1 MKKFKFKKI
10 NYMHYIAITI
20 TISFLL
26 LSVFYYQNSFIR
38 IKETWNDLYTSFIYN
53 FQTLSNSFITVRPT
67 INKLSSV
74 DILFVFPMSWPEFV
88 KTLELFWK
96 ALFTE
101 ENFLGYLE
109 TFSNLYLI
117 VITLAELVFIIIL
130 LLKNAID
137 KNIETQNNTF
147 TETKPLKVF
156 KWLEL
161 RFKPIKKWLKDF
173 WTFCFSGHYKTI
185 WLFIWLYN
193 LNVFTII
200 GEFLAYYLYFIASF
214 DLANLYVQVYKLLFD
229 VLIALKGLPTV
240 IWLILAVIV
249 LNKWRKN
256 KGYEN
261 LEHFESMN
269 TGFVKNLPTVNVFYG
284 LMGGGK
290 GQIMTD
296 ITLTTNKIF
305 RSNAKETL
313 QKLDRMFIYFPFA
326 VLEQEYKRLVRTRV
340 IYSLATIES
349 YVRKRKTWFEH
360 AIRMNL
366 KKSARVI
373 LYGYDYEK
381 YGLTYDNNLYLQ
393 DIFEV
398 IEEYLKAYRIYTTVE
413 MNITNY
419 AIRSDGILQ
428 DLGNF
433 PLWDFDFFHRK
444 SHDIPYISRYG
455 KILDQDILRMGKTVV
470 PDNPLAN
477 TLEYGIVVMTEL
489 DKERGNQ
496 YVLQEL
502 KSNDDKTNQKNDL
515 FNFGLKLDRHPSTV
529 DYKPY
534 MRIYFDLQRIGSTNS
549 DLHECGNHLGVGKK
563 NKKEF
568 AMPLFFIEEFIAGVF
583 DSFYNSF
590 FDRSKYYHSNNTLLL
605 HLIKKF
611 LGGFYNYYE
620 KMYNL
625 FGYDLHFLQM
635 EDMLSGQVSEH
646 PYYLC
651 YKKNHARRYYTDSL
665 VDYFRQNALK
675 KKVGLDDYPEYA
687 GVKATKEEF
696 AMQNSYFQHNLNN
709 VFDSEKDDAE
719 QPTTKKQKLQLK
731 KPR

>member
-1 MKKFKFKKI
+1 MKKVLKKF
-10 NYMHYIAITI
+10 NYKHLIAIAITLL
-20 TISFLL
+20 FLL
-26 LSVFYYQNSFIR
+26 LSVFVYKNSFIR
-38 IKETWNDLYTSFIYN
+38 IKETGYDLYTSFIYN
-53 FQTLSNSFITVRPT
+53 FQTLSNSFVTVPSSVT
-67 INKLSSV
+67 KISSV
-74 DILFVFPMSWPEFV
+74 DISFVFPIDWETFT
-88 KTLELFWK
+88 KAIELTWK

-101 ENFLGYLE
+101 ENLFAYLE
-109 TFSNLYLI
+109 KFSDVYLI
-117 VITLAELVFIIIL
+117 LITLAELILIVVL

-137 KNIETQNNTF
+137 KNIETVNTTL

-156 KWLEL
+156 KRLEDK
-161 RFKPIKKWLKDF
+161 FKPIKKWFKDF

-193 LNVFTII
+193 LNVFAII
-200 GEFLAYYLYFIASF
+200 GEFLAYYFYFVASF
-214 DLANLYVQVYKLLFD
+214 DIGNLYVQVYKLLFD
-229 VLIALKGLPTV
+229 VAIMLKGLPL
-240 IWLILAVIV
+240 ILWLILAVIV

-261 LEHFESMN
+261 LEHFERYN

-349 YVRKRKTWFEH
+349 YVRKRKKWFER
-360 AIRMNL
+360 ALSMNL
-366 KKSARVI
+366 KKSARYI
-373 LYGYDYEK
+373 LYGYDFEK

-419 AIRSDGILQ
+419 AIRSDGLLQ
-428 DLGNF
+428 DVGNF
-433 PLWDFDFFHRK
+433 PLWDFDFFTRK
-444 SHDIPYISRYG
+444 SADIPYISRYG
-455 KILDQDILRMGKTVV
+455 KILDQDILRMGKTIKK
-470 PDNPLAN
+470 DNPFAN

-496 YVLQEL
+496 FVLQEL
-502 KSNDDKTNQKNDL
+502 KAKADDTNQKNDL

-529 DYKPY
+529 DFKPY

-568 AMPLFFIEEFIAGVF
+568 AMPLFFIEEFIAGIF
-583 DSFYNSF
+583 DNFYNAF
-590 FDRSKYYHSNNTLLL
+590 FDKSKYYHSNNTLLI
-605 HLIKKF
+605 HLIKKY

-625 FGYDLHFLQM
+625 YGYDLHFLQM
-635 EDMLSGQVSEH
+635 EDMLSGQVTEH

-675 KKVGLDDYPEYA
+675 KKVGLDDYPEYK

-709 VFDSEKDDAE
+709 VFDSDIKE
-719 QPTTKKQKLQLK
+719 
-731 KPR
+731 

>member
-1 MKKFKFKKI
+1 MKKVSKKI
-10 NYMHYIAITI
+10 DYRHYIATTI
-20 TISFLL
+20 TILFLL
-26 LSVFYYQNSFIR
+26 LSVFYYKNSFIR
-38 IKETWNDLYTSFIYN
+38 IKESLRDIYTSFMYN
-53 FQTLSNSFITVRPT
+53 IMSLSNSVGISPT
-67 INKLSSV
+67 INAISKVDIRFIFPLDWQTFCSSV
-74 DILFVFPMSWPEFV
+74 
-88 KTLELFWK
+88 ELTFK
-96 ALFTE
+96 AMFTA
-101 ENFLGYLE
+101 ENFYAFLE
-109 TFSNLYLI
+109 KFSNDYLI
-117 VITLAELVFIIIL
+117 VLTIIEIVAVLIIL
-130 LLKNAID
+130 LKQQID
-137 KNIETQNNTF
+137 KEITTVDNRVCHQSE
-147 TETKPLKVF
+147 PLKKYLKFEEKANKVIV
-156 KWLEL
+156 WV
-161 RFKPIKKWLKDF
+161 KDF
-173 WTFCFSGHYKTI
+173 ISFCFNGPYKNL
-185 WLFIWLYN
+185 WLVIWLYN

-200 GEFLAYYLYFIASF
+200 IELFAYYFYFVASF
-214 DLANLYVQVYKLLFD
+214 DVANLYIQVYNLLFD
-229 VLIALKGLPTV
+229 IAIMLKGLPF
-240 IWLILAVIV
+240 ILWLIIAIII
-249 LNKWRKN
+249 LNIWRKN

-261 LEHFESMN
+261 LEHFECCN
-269 TGFVKNLPTVNVFYG
+269 TGFVKAMPTVNVFYG

-313 QKLDRMFIYFPFA
+313 QKLDRMFIHFPFA

-349 YVRKRKTWFEH
+349 YVRKRKKWFEH
-360 AIRMNL
+360 AIAMNL
-366 KKSARVI
+366 KNSARVI
-373 LYGYDYEK
+373 LYGYDFEK

-428 DLGNF
+428 NVGNF
-433 PLWDFDFFHRK
+433 PLWDFDFFNRK
-444 SHDIPYISRYG
+444 SQDIPFISRYG
-455 KILDQDILRMGKTVV
+455 KILDQDILRMGKTVI

-496 YVLQEL
+496 FVLQEL
-502 KSNDDKTNQKNDL
+502 KAKCEETNQKNDL

-563 NKKEF
+563 EKKLF
-568 AMPLFFIEEFIAGVF
+568 AMPLFFVEEFIAGIF
-583 DSFYNSF
+583 DNFYNAF
-590 FDRSKYYHSNNTLLL
+590 FDKSKFFHSNNTLIIY
-605 HLIKKF
+605 LIKKYI
-611 LGGFYNYYE
+611 GGFYNYYE

-675 KKVGLDDYPEYA
+675 KKVGLDDYPEYS

-709 VFDSEKDDAE
+709 VFDSENKE
-719 QPTTKKQKLQLK
+719 
-731 KPR
+731 